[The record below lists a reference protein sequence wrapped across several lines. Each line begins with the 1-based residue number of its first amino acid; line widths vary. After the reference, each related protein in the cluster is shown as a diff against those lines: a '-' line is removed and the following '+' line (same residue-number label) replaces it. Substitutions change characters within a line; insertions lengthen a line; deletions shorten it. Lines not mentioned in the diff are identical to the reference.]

1 MGLGDGRCHRGRIS
15 LPAVHI
21 PSYPNLSSQT
31 IPHLSLAGRRY
42 VAARTNRARCSLV
55 LEVLVHRRRQ
65 RRRNDDD
72 KDGGLRRQT
81 NGDGDGGD
89 HRMQEEGG
97 ASQRNTS
104 LGVGHVVGGE
114 DDLRSL
120 SHARHAT
127 CFRLRVHLSSQTLP
141 PHPCLLEC
149 DTLPQAK
156 TRSRWS
162 HPPASRCSK
171 TRIYILTW
179 EIPRS

>member
-1 MGLGDGRCHRGRIS
+1 MAGVIEVWIS
-15 LPAVHI
+15 
-21 PSYPNLSSQT
+21 PSRSAHPFISKPLITNHPPPLA
-31 IPHLSLAGRRY
+31 AGRQY
-42 VAARTNRARCSLV
+42 VAARKNRARCSLV

-97 ASQRNTS
+97 ASRRNTS

-114 DDLRSL
+114 DDLHSL

-127 CFRLRVHLSSQTLP
+127 CFCLRVHLSSQTP
-141 PHPCLLEC
+141 PSTSLLAGMRYVASGQNSVPLVSSPSF
-149 DTLPQAK
+149 TLF
-156 TRSRWS
+156 
-162 HPPASRCSK
+162 
-171 TRIYILTW
+171 
-179 EIPRS
+179 